1 MHPPLCPQNE
11 TDHDSAEVELRAL
24 RTVLSEPDR
33 RVQKRYD
40 APKWAAVGV
49 VVVAT
54 ILVFLLIGAV
64 RLVLAVTG

>member
-1 MHPPLCPQNE
+1 M
-11 TDHDSAEVELRAL
+11 RAL